1 MPEIQQ
7 GQHSNYCPIF
17 LAQCIYLYDPG
28 DSQIYIEGH
37 FFFLGR
43 GKGLRDQI
51 QCQDSYSGPLCN
63 VSTQLCCFQ
72 IP

>member
-37 FFFLGR
+37 FFFSWK
-43 GKGLRDQI
+43 GKGFK
-51 QCQDSYSGPLCN
+51 GPDTVPGFILG
-63 VSTQLCCFQ
+63 STV
-72 IP
+72 